1 MRGSTR
7 RIARGVLAAAVLLAL
22 WVVLA
27 PQQLGGSAAFA
38 VVNGVSMQPLLHEG
52 DVAVIRERDSY
63 EPGDVIA
70 YDSPELGTVVL
81 HRIVEIRD
89 GLLVLKGDNN
99 DWLDAERPP
108 ESAVI
113 GELQWHVP
121 KIGGALTRLREPPI
135 AAMTVGLLTFFVFG
149 LTSER
154 SEPKDAATA
163 SAAGQD

>member
-7 RIARGVLAAAVLLAL
+7 QIARCAIAAGVLLAL

-27 PQQLGGSAAFA
+27 PQQLGGSATFA

-70 YDSPELGTVVL
+70 YDSPQLGTVVL
-81 HRIVEIRD
+81 HRIVERRD
-89 GLLVLKGDNN
+89 GLLILKGDNN

-121 KIGGALTRLREPPI
+121 KVGGALLRLREPRT
-135 AAMTVGLLTFFVFG
+135 AALAVGVLTFFVFG
-149 LTSER
+149 LAPER
-154 SEPKDAATA
+154 GRPQEATA
-163 SAAGQD
+163 AAAGQD